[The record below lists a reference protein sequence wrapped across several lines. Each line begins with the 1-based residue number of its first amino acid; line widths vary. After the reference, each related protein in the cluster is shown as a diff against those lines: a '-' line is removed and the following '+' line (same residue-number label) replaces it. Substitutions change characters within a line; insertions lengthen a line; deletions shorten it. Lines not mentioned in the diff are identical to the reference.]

1 MILPMVVVALL
12 IAFTIPVVFLYL
24 LNRFDLFNTGK
35 SYFNVLTLVGG
46 MLAYYAAAQINPA
59 VVNMGWASRE
69 QVVRFVAPVIEEI
82 LKAVILVYLV
92 QRADFNYVV
101 DGALYGF
108 GSGIGFAVTENYEY
122 VMGHSEVAMTI
133 ALARVFST
141 NLMHATS
148 SGLIGT
154 ALAYQRG
161 DKTIRGRL
169 AIAAGYIISI
179 SIHMGFNTLVNSG
192 GNLIV
197 LIFAI
202 LIGVTGAAL
211 IWYIIKRG
219 LNIQKDWVAEKLGMA
234 DRVTQEETRVVS
246 NIEAVHEVLAPVE
259 ARFGA
264 EKAALVRSLIYKQ
277 AEIGIKRKLLETAA
291 NETRKK
297 EINTIIEDLVKE
309 INLLRNQIGTY
320 CMMMVREVYL
330 SQDLQIWSLLN
341 ARIASAGLG
350 QKGGGLWNRVSER
363 LKDSSSQ
370 EDKS

>member
-1 MILPMVVVALL
+1 MVVVALL
-12 IAFTIPVVFLYL
+12 IAFTIPIVFLVL

-35 SYFNVLTLVGG
+35 SYFNILTLLGG
-46 MLAYYAAAQINPA
+46 LIAYYLAAQINPA
-59 VVNMGWASRE
+59 VVNMGWASWE
-69 QVVRFVAPVIEEI
+69 QVVRFVAPIIEEI
-82 LKAVILVYLV
+82 LKSVILIYLV

-108 GSGIGFAVTENYEY
+108 GAGIGFAVTENYEY
-122 VMGHSEVAMTI
+122 VMRNSEVAMTLAI
-133 ALARVFST
+133 ARVFST
-141 NLMHATS
+141 NLMHATG

-161 DKTIRGRL
+161 DKSSRGRL
-169 AIAAGYIISI
+169 AIAAGYLISI
-179 SIHMGFNTLVNSG
+179 AIHMGFNTLVSSG
-192 GNLIV
+192 GNLVV

-202 LIGVTGAAL
+202 TIGVTGAAL

-219 LNIQKDWVAEKLGMA
+219 LNVQKNWVAEKLGMT
-234 DRVTQEETRVVS
+234 DRVTLEETRVVS
-246 NIEAVHEVLAPVE
+246 NIETVHEVLSPVE

-291 NETRKK
+291 NENRKA
-297 EINTIIEDLVKE
+297 EIHKIIDDLVID
-309 INLLRNQIGTY
+309 INLLRNRIGTY

-330 SQDLQIWSLLN
+330 SQDLQIWNLLN
-341 ARIASAGLG
+341 ARIATAGLG

-370 EDKS
+370 EEDQ